1 MWRRG
6 DEDAGADAE
15 YAADAEDDDAK
26 DDAEDADAEDA
37 DADCISIGSVASWRK
52 VVTGENAVTLKDFSK
67 SFSSASSYI
76 VRRSYFGRAIC
87 HLFNGILMALMAK
100 LWLFDAPQMICVSV
114 KLRNTKLNESL
125 K

>member
-1 MWRRG
+1 MWIRG

-67 SFSSASSYI
+67 SFSS
-76 VRRSYFGRAIC
+76 
-87 HLFNGILMALMAK
+87 
-100 LWLFDAPQMICVSV
+100 
-114 KLRNTKLNESL
+114 L